1 MQKQA
6 PTLPRLL
13 TMVLFALSC
22 FGLLLFLW
30 LAFGGPIPLKPK
42 GYRIHVAFPEA
53 TQLATQADVRI
64 AGVSVGKVVGKD
76 IGTGPHINRTVAT
89 IQLNP
94 DIAPLHANAHAI
106 LRQKT
111 LLGETYVEL
120 TPGTNNAKKIPEN
133 GYLADGQVHKT
144 VELDEIFQALDP
156 VTRKAF
162 QTWQQDL
169 AQGIN
174 GRGTDFNNALGNLPH
189 FVASASDVLDVLD
202 AQSAAVRR
210 LVRNTGV
217 TFGALNQNQRQLHN
231 LIVNSEDTFG
241 ALASQ
246 NEKLAEMFKIFPTFL
261 DESKK
266 TFAKLETFS
275 KNTDPLIQELRPA
288 IRDLRPALKATKELA
303 PDLRN
308 TFIKLQPLI
317 TASKTGLPAL
327 RDTLNAT
334 TPLLAQVQPFL
345 ENLNPILKYL
355 EYYQWQTADFISN
368 GAGALAD
375 TVPTATD
382 REMGHY
388 LRQWGP
394 AGAETA
400 AFYPNRPSIDRGNA
414 YLPPVW
420 NGTEYAQR
428 MVFPEHDCN
437 NVGAVDDS
445 NVSPPEHQAGGQPRQ
460 IAPAPDITQ
469 SSPWDKSNA
478 PGGKDPSCWVFPPK
492 AYPPGNTRQ
501 VPHVESLD
509 YSKPSG

>member
-1 MQKQA
+1 MVKQA
-6 PTLPRLL
+6 PTLGRLL

-42 GYRIHVAFPEA
+42 GYRMHIAFPEA
-53 TQLATQADVRI
+53 TQLATQADVRM
-64 AGVSVGKVVGKD
+64 AGVSVGKVVSKD
-76 IGTGPHINRTVAT
+76 IGKGPRVNRTVAT
-89 IQLNP
+89 IQLDQNV
-94 DIAPLHANAHAI
+94 APLHANAKAI

-111 LLGETYVEL
+111 LLGETYIEL
-120 TPGTNNAKKIPEN
+120 TPGTNNAPRIREN
-133 GYLADGQVHKT
+133 GWLADGRVHPS
-144 VELDEIFQALDP
+144 VQLDEIFQALDP

-162 QTWQQDL
+162 QAWQQDL
-169 AQGIN
+169 AVGVK
-174 GRGTDFNNALGNLPH
+174 GRGTDFNDALGNLPH
-189 FVASASDVLDVLD
+189 FVASAADVLDVLD

-217 TFGALNQNQRQLHN
+217 TFGAINQNQRQLHN
-231 LIVNSEDTFG
+231 LIVNTEDTFG

-246 NEKLAEMFKIFPTFL
+246 NEALAQTIKIFPTFL

-288 IRDLRPALKATKELA
+288 IRDLRPALKATKQLA
-303 PDLRN
+303 PDLRE
-308 TFIKLQPLI
+308 TFVKLDPLI

-334 TPLLAQVQPFL
+334 TPLLGQIQPFL

-368 GAGALAD
+368 GAGALSD
-375 TVPTATD
+375 TVATATD
-382 REMGHY
+382 QEMGHY

-394 AGAETA
+394 SGAETA
-400 AFYPNRPSIDRGNA
+400 AFYPNRDSANRGNA
-414 YLPPVW
+414 YLPPVY
-420 NGTEYAQR
+420 NGVDYATRMIYPEY
-428 MVFPEHDCN
+428 DCN
-437 NVGAVDDS
+437 NVAAVDDTS
-445 NVSPPEHQAGGQPRQ
+445 VSPPEHQAAAQPRQ
-460 IAPAPDITQ
+460 IAPAPDIKQ
-469 SSPWDKSNA
+469 SSPWDKSNL

-501 VPHVESLD
+501 VPHIEADD
-509 YSKPSG
+509 YSK

>member
-53 TQLATQADVRI
+53 TQLATQADVRM
-64 AGVSVGKVVGKD
+64 AGVSVGKVVAKD
-76 IGTGPHINRTVAT
+76 IGKGPHTNRTIAT
-89 IQLNP
+89 IQLDQNV
-94 DIAPLHANAHAI
+94 APLHSNANAI

-111 LLGETYVEL
+111 LLGETYIEL
-120 TPGTNNAKKIPEN
+120 TPGTNNAPRIHEN
-133 GYLADGQVHKT
+133 GWLGDGRVHKT

-156 VTRKAF
+156 VTRKSF

-174 GRGTDFNNALGNLPH
+174 GRGTDLNDAFGNLPH

-217 TFGALNQNQRQLHN
+217 TFGALNKNERALHD

-246 NEKLAEMFKIFPTFL
+246 NDKLAEMFRIFPTFL

-275 KNTDPLIQELRPA
+275 RNADPV
-288 IRDLRPALKATKELA
+288 IRDLRPAIHELRPALRATKAFA

-308 TFIKLQPLI
+308 TFVKLNPLI
-317 TASKTGLPAL
+317 TASKKGLPAL

-334 TPLLAQVQPFL
+334 TPLLAQIQPFL

-355 EYYQWQTADFISN
+355 EYYQWQTADFIAN
-368 GAGALAD
+368 GAGAEAD
-375 TVPTATD
+375 TVPTTTPD
-382 REMGHY
+382 EMGHY

-394 AGAETA
+394 TGLETA
-400 AFYPNRPSIDRGNA
+400 GFFNNRPSIDRGNA

-420 NGTEYAQR
+420 NGTEYATK
-428 MVFPEHDCN
+428 MIYPEHDCA
-437 NVGAVDDS
+437 NVAAVPS
-445 NVSPPEHQAGGQPRQ
+445 ENQAAGTWRQ
-460 IAPAPDITQ
+460 VMPAPDIEH
-469 SSPWDKSNA
+469 SSPYDSNND

-492 AYPPGNTRQ
+492 GYPPGNTRQ
-501 VPHVESLD
+501 VPHIEALD
-509 YSKPSG
+509 YSKASG

>member
-30 LAFGGPIPLKPK
+30 LAFGGPVPLKPK
-42 GYRIHVAFPEA
+42 GYRLHIAFPEA

-64 AGVSVGKVVGKD
+64 AGVSVGKVVAKD
-76 IGTGPHINRTVAT
+76 IDSAHHNDRTVAT

-94 DIAPLHANAHAI
+94 NIAPLHSDAKAI

-111 LLGETYVEL
+111 LLGETYVEI
-120 TPGTNNAKKIPEN
+120 TPGTNSAKKIPEN
-133 GYLADGQVHKT
+133 GWLADGRVHPT

-156 VTRKAF
+156 VTRKSF

-169 AQGIN
+169 ARAVD
-174 GRGTDFNNALGNLPH
+174 GRGQDLNDAFGNLPR
-189 FVASASDVLDVLD
+189 FVASGGDVLAVLD
-202 AQSAAVRR
+202 AQSQAVRR

-217 TFGALNQNQRQLHN
+217 TLGALTQNERQLHN

-246 NEKLAEMFKIFPTFL
+246 NESLAEMFKIFPTFL
-261 DESKK
+261 DESRK
-266 TFAKLETFS
+266 TFARLERFS
-275 KNTDPLIQELRPA
+275 VNTRPLIHELRPA
-288 IRDLRPALKATKELA
+288 IRHLRPTLKAVKAFA
-303 PDLRN
+303 PDLRQ
-308 TFIKLQPLI
+308 TFVKLDPLI
-317 TASKTGLPAL
+317 TASKKGLPAL

-334 TPLLAQVQPFL
+334 TPLLGQMQPFL
-345 ENLNPILKYL
+345 QQLNPILQYL

-375 TVPTATD
+375 TVATANPN
-382 REMGHY
+382 EMGHY

-394 AGAETA
+394 LGAETA
-400 AFYPNRPSIDRGNA
+400 AFWPNRDSANRGNA

-420 NGTEYAQR
+420 QGPEYAKR
-428 MVFPEHDCN
+428 MVYPEHDCD
-437 NVGAVDDS
+437 NVAAVDDDS
-445 NVSPPEHQAGGQPRQ
+445 TNPPQHQPAGQPRQ
-460 IAPAPDITQ
+460 IAPAPKVGT
-469 SSPWDKSNA
+469 SSPWDASHA
-478 PGGKDPSCWVFPPK
+478 PGGTDPSCWIYPPK
-492 AYPPGNTRQ
+492 AFPPGNTRQ
-501 VPHVESLD
+501 VPHVD
-509 YSKPSG
+509 AANYSK